1 MKRKTR
7 QMAGMGLT
15 LAAMFATAGTVVA
28 KENAYDFR
36 KRLEIVH
43 EEGLRDVALRPAADE
58 IELKNGL
65 SIVVPAGDRGLVFR
79 AAQDLQDYLTVSMG
93 VAAIVLEKGAEN
105 GTVAQMEIALADN
118 LPPRTATFDT
128 TEAGVRIV
136 ASDERAA
143 QQALFHLEDLM
154 NLRRAPFLKKGQE
167 RRRQLFSPRMTHSGW
182 SIDVFPDAHLRQIA
196 HAGMDAIVI
205 FIKDIDHT
213 AGAEHQ
219 DVNDVIRRAK
229 RQGQHTYLYSYLN
242 PFSHPADP

>member
-1 MKRKTR
+1 
-7 QMAGMGLT
+7 MGLT
-15 LAAMFATAGTVVA
+15 LAAMFATTGTVVA

-105 GTVAQMEIALADN
+105 GTVAQVEIALADN

-143 QQALFHLEDLM
+143 QQALFHLEPT
-154 NLRRAPFLKKGQE
+154 RPRAN
-167 RRRQLFSPRMTHSGW
+167 SP
-182 SIDVFPDAHLRQIA
+182 L
-196 HAGMDAIVI
+196 
-205 FIKDIDHT
+205 
-213 AGAEHQ
+213 
-219 DVNDVIRRAK
+219 RAK
-229 RQGQHTYLYSYLN
+229 ACATSA
-242 PFSHPADP
+242 S